1 MLLLFLS
8 KEVWF
13 AKYEATTAVHILA
26 IVNTSHEEEIQN
38 TSNQETK
45 VLQFTLL
52 PKRLK
57 DGQRNK
63 VSLLMQF

>member
-1 MLLLFLS
+1 MMLFFLS

-26 IVNTSHEEEIQN
+26 IVNTYHEEEIQN
-38 TSNQETK
+38 TSNQAAK

-52 PKRLK
+52 QKLLK

-63 VSLLMQF
+63 VSL

>member
-1 MLLLFLS
+1 MENNVVTFLF
-8 KEVWF
+8 KIVWF
-13 AKYEATTAVHILA
+13 AKYEATTAVHISA

-38 TSNQETK
+38 TSNQATK

-63 VSLLMQF
+63 VSL